1 LEGDRNLE
9 QTWARIQEHLR
20 ATFSDSVYEAWFSAL
35 RPVEVRGNALVVEAP
50 PRTRDWVGR
59 RFGSVLTAAAGAA
72 DPSLRRVEL
81 VAEGQRREPTHDR
94 DAGRHADSLPSLR
107 IKHSF
112 STFVIGPGSRFAH
125 AAALAVAEMPGQA
138 YNPLILFGPAGV
150 GKTHLLQAIGTYVRD
165 NDPAASI
172 HYATVETFTNNF
184 TSALRTDTIH
194 SFKRTY
200 RQCDLLLL
208 DDVQFLDGKA
218 RTAEEF
224 FHTLDCATT
233 AGAQVVLTVDRHPSK
248 LPLLESRLR
257 ERLQGGL
264 AVDIHPADRLT
275 RIAILRKLAAE
286 NPSLELD
293 GDILSSVASRIGPN
307 VHVLA
312 GALTRLT
319 AYASLTGSKVTIS
332 LVEEV
337 LTNLYGENENQHRHE
352 RSSQPTV
359 NQIQTKTAAAFDLD
373 QTQFISP
380 GRGRRLVYARQIA
393 MYLCRELTTLSLPA
407 IADQFGGRDHTT
419 VLHAHR
425 KIKNL
430 ILTDESTRDLV
441 SSLATSFTHARQPT
455 SQDPQELPQAPPG
468 Q

>member
-9 QTWARIQEHLR
+9 ETWTRIQEHLR
-20 ATFSDSVYEAWFSAL
+20 ATFSDSVYETWFSAL
-35 RPVEVRGNALVVEAP
+35 RPVEIRRNALLVEAP
-50 PRTRDWVGR
+50 ARTRDWVGR
-59 RFGSVLTAAAGAA
+59 RFGSVLSAAAVAA
-72 DPSLRRVEL
+72 DPSLQRVEL
-81 VAEGQRREPTHDR
+81 VAEGDHPASGRQREASRS
-94 DAGRHADSLPSLR
+94 ADSLPSLR

-112 STFVIGPGSRFAH
+112 STFVIGSGNRFAH

-138 YNPLILFGPAGV
+138 YNPLILYGPAGV
-150 GKTHLLQAIGTYVRD
+150 GKTHLLQAIGTYVGEH
-165 NDPAASI
+165 DPGASI

-184 TSALRTDTIH
+184 TSALRTNTIH
-194 SFKRTY
+194 TFKRTY
-200 RQCDLLLL
+200 RECDLLLF
-208 DDVQFLDGKA
+208 DDVQFLDGKT

-233 AGAQVVLTVDRHPSK
+233 AGIQAVLTVDRHPSK
-248 LPLLESRLR
+248 LPSLESRLR

-264 AVDIHPADRLT
+264 AVDIHPADQQT
-275 RIAILRKLAAE
+275 RIVILRKLAAA
-286 NPSLELD
+286 NPNSQLDLEVLNSL
-293 GDILSSVASRIGPN
+293 ASKIGSN

-319 AYASLTGSKVTIS
+319 AYASLTGSEVTVS

-337 LTNLYGENENQHRHE
+337 LSSLYGAFDTPLRQQGYG
-352 RSSQPTV
+352 QPTIG
-359 NQIQTKTAAAFDLD
+359 QIQEKTAAAFDFE
-373 QTQFISP
+373 QTQLASA
-380 GRGRRLVYARQIA
+380 GRSRRLVYARQIA

-407 IADQFGGRDHTT
+407 IAVQFGGRDHTT

-430 ILTDESTRDLV
+430 ILTDDSTRASI
-441 SSLATSFTHARQPT
+441 SSITASFMHHTQVTP
-455 SQDPQELPQAPPG
+455 QDLPQLPPP